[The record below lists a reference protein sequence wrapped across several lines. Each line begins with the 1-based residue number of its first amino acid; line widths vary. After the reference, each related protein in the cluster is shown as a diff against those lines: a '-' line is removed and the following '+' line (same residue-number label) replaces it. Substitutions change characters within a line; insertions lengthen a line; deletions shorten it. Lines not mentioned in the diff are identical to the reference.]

1 MMGGASLLTPMR
13 ALEMHEE
20 DGNKMFD
27 LRQKFLALVI
37 GGLMLAGSASVFA
50 QKNGDKRPPKDENK
64 VVVQPKG
71 ERPPP
76 NNNNSNQGNR
86 GGDKKK
92 P

>member
-1 MMGGASLLTPMR
+1 MTGGASLLTPMR

-27 LRQKFLALVI
+27 LRQKFLAVVI
-37 GGLMLAGSASVFA
+37 GGLMLAGSGSVFA

-76 NNNNSNQGNR
+76 SNNNNQGNR

>member
-1 MMGGASLLTPMR
+1 MGGASLLTPMR

-27 LRQKFLALVI
+27 LRQKFLAVVI
-37 GGLMLAGSASVFA
+37 GGLMLAGGGSVFA

-76 NNNNSNQGNR
+76 RDNNSNQGNR